1 MRRRQPWN
9 GDIASYCRVRL
20 HPDTLSGPGVFPHAT
35 LFAAQRSSSLSY
47 QIHRPIFLLTVAA
60 GKSNRRRKMGRI
72 IMPASAVLLMLIPV
86 AGGWA
91 VSFAGSAS
99 LRSPALHRGFA
110 AGGATQGSRASVLRG
125 KNARWVAQMNPV
137 EKLASELG
145 DVMAGVTGSTS
156 KSFHEERMRY
166 HEERMRYHEER
177 MRFHRRE
184 LASKKTARVD
194 TRGGGMEERMRL
206 EAVSS
211 GRPMQ
216 ILFVDL
222 ANTCRSP
229 AAEALM
235 RSLVDGAALGE
246 QIIVRSAGT
255 GAGTRDWFKEGVSD
269 KIERERADPRMV
281 SHGSKRGLNLAGRQ
295 SVMLTKSELRSADLV
310 IVMDGKNQVEVET
323 AAAHWRVGLGS
334 KVRLLTEYCRSG
346 TMTTDIPDPY
356 YGGGSGGAGQG
367 QVFEKVLD
375 LLEDG
380 CRGLLRD
387 CAPDAV

>member
-1 MRRRQPWN
+1 M
-9 GDIASYCRVRL
+9 L
-20 HPDTLSGPGVFPHAT
+20 
-35 LFAAQRSSSLSY
+35 
-47 QIHRPIFLLTVAA
+47 
-60 GKSNRRRKMGRI
+60 
-72 IMPASAVLLMLIPV
+72 ASAVLLMLIPV

-166 HEERMRYHEER
+166 HEERMR
-177 MRFHRRE
+177 FHSRE

-194 TRGGGMEERMRL
+194 TRGGGMEERLRL

-235 RSLVDGAALGE
+235 RSLVNQAALGE